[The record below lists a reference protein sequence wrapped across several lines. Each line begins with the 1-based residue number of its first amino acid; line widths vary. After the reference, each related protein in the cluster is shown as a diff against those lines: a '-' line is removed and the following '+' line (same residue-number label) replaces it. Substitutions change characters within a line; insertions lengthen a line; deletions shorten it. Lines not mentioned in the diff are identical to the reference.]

1 MGTVWVAEDTLLARK
16 VAVKTLHPELSV
28 DEAVRERF
36 RNEAIS
42 AAGLAHPGIVTT
54 YDTGEDDGT
63 AYIVMELVE
72 GPNLR
77 VLLDER
83 GPLEVPEALR
93 IARGVALALE
103 VAHQAG
109 IVHRDVKPANVLVPP
124 VGPVK
129 VTDFGIAKASG
140 SGDLTGAG
148 TIIGT
153 ARYLAP
159 EQVRG
164 EPADGRADVYAVGLL
179 LHEMIAGSLPFR
191 GDTEMQTALSRLSV
205 VPEPLP
211 AGTPAAVASIV
222 ARCLALDPDDRWPS
236 AHVLAG
242 ALDAVM
248 RGDAVDAG
256 RTTDATISPVRAVP
270 TPPLPQE
277 RPGPR
282 PQPARPQPARPQSAR
297 RGAAWPWAILGAVV
311 LGLGAGGGYL
321 IIQELSKKGAGGGGD
336 IPVKIVEANDFD
348 PLGGDGEHSDEAQF
362 AIDANAATEWSTET
376 YRSQDLGGKAGVG
389 LVVVFATAADISS
402 IEVDAG
408 GSDWSAEI
416 YAADRPADSLAGWG
430 SPVASGDNLGTSAT
444 FDVGSRSAGAI
455 LIWITRVP
463 ESGRLDIVEVRV
475 A

>member
-1 MGTVWVAEDTLLARK
+1 MATVWVAEDTLLARK

-28 DEAVRERF
+28 DESVRERF

-83 GPLEVPEALR
+83 GPLAVPEALR
-93 IARGVALALE
+93 IARGVAVALE

-124 VGPVK
+124 EGPVK

-140 SGDLTGAG
+140 SGDLTGSG

-179 LHEMIAGSLPFR
+179 LHEMTAGSLPFH

-205 VPEPLP
+205 APDRLP
-211 AGTPAAVASIV
+211 AGTPAVVASIV

-242 ALDAVM
+242 ALDAAM
-248 RGDAVDAG
+248 RGDVVDDDRTPAATGSRRRVDA
-256 RTTDATISPVRAVP
+256 PPPRAAE
-270 TPPLPQE
+270 PPRL
-277 RPGPR
+277 RPH
-282 PQPARPQPARPQSAR
+282 PARQ
-297 RGAAWPWAILGAVV
+297 GAAWPWAILGAIV

-321 IIQELSKKGAGGGGD
+321 VIQELSKKDGGGGGD
-336 IPVKIVEANDFD
+336 VAVQIVEAADFD
-348 PLGGDGEHSDEAQF
+348 PLGGDGEHPDEARF
-362 AIDANAATEWSTET
+362 AIDGNATTEWSTET
-376 YRSQDLGGKAGVG
+376 YSSQELGGKAGVG
-389 LVVVFATAADISS
+389 LYVVLATADISS
-402 IEVDAG
+402 VEVDADG
-408 GSDWSAEI
+408 FDWSAEI
-416 YAADRPADSLAGWG
+416 YVADSPASSLAGWG
-430 SPVASGDNLGTSAT
+430 SSVASSDNLGTSAT
-444 FDVGSRSAGAI
+444 FDLGSRSAGAV

-463 ESGRLDIVEVRV
+463 ESGQLDVVEVRV